1 MAIRTK
7 KLIVLL
13 LLFVFVVAA
22 IFGIIYSTKQ
32 LYKTAYPKK
41 YSQSIEK
48 YAKEFDIDEDILYA
62 IIKTES
68 DFKPDVTS
76 NVGARGLTQ
85 VMNDTFDWIKN
96 KLGDSETV
104 YDDMYNA
111 EDNIRYGAFLIGYL
125 YEEFGSYETAAAAY
139 HAGRTAT
146 GKWLKKSES
155 SSNGVTLNTIPVND
169 TRHYVNKVMKSFNM
183 YKKLYK

>member
-7 KLIVLL
+7 KLGVLL
-13 LLFVFVVAA
+13 LLIILIIAA
-22 IFGIIYSTKQ
+22 IFGIKYSADK

-48 YAKEFDIDEDILYA
+48 YAKEFNIDEDILYA

-68 DFKPDVTS
+68 DFNPDVTS

-85 VMNDTFDWIKN
+85 IMNDTFDWIKT
-96 KLGDSETV
+96 KLDDSDTV
-104 YDDMYNA
+104 YDDMYES
-111 EDNIRYGAFLIGYL
+111 EDNIRYGAFLISYL
-125 YEEFGSYETAAAAY
+125 YHEFDSYETAVAAY

-146 GKWLKKSES
+146 GKWLKNKEY
-155 SSNGVTLNTIPVND
+155 SSNGVTLDTIPVND